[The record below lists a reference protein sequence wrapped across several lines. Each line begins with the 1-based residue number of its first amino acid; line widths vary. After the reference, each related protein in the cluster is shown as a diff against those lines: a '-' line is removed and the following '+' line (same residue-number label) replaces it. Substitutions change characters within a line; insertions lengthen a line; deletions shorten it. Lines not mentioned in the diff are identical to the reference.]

1 MKVSIKDFQIV
12 KSANLEF
19 VPGLTV
25 IQGESNN
32 GKSALFRA
40 IKSCIYNE
48 PGTTNVR
55 VGCKNYMVG
64 IEHNNHKVILQKGE
78 NSLYLIDGKQY
89 NKIGKSQLDEVKN
102 VLGIS
107 ALSVNGNTEKIN
119 FWDQMEKPFLLDR
132 NSSYL
137 FRFIV
142 DSGEDDNLNTTLRS
156 MVTDKNK
163 LNVDKNLKEG
173 SVTTLKEQ
181 IDEQSKLLADADA
194 KIELC
199 ENVISFGPRSSLL
212 LNLNH
217 NINNINTITN
227 NIKETEEEINTKK
240 TIQSEITN
248 RLSTL
253 SYKMSTKAQLE
264 DIVNKYTTLDSTNK
278 ELRDILA
285 NTPDIKAIIPKLESN
300 ITTLTKL
307 NSKLEKVD
315 ELNKLLQN
323 KVTSIKVNVTTDQV
337 NKLNTLGLLLNRIS
351 SLNNNVAN
359 IDAELNQL
367 SLDNA
372 DVLKEYNSIEICP
385 YCNQRIIHNDVT
397 KGGSQHE

>member
-12 KSANLEF
+12 KSASLEF

-64 IEHNNHKVILQKGE
+64 IEHNNHKIILQKGE
-78 NSLYLIDGKQY
+78 NSLYVIDGEQY
-89 NKIGKSQLDEVKN
+89 NKIGKSQVEEVRN
-102 VLGIS
+102 ALGIS
-107 ALSVNGNTEKIN
+107 ALSINGNTEKIN

-132 NSSYL
+132 NSSDL

-181 IDEQSKLLADADA
+181 IDEQDKLLAGFEG

-199 ENVISFGPRSSLL
+199 EKIISFGPRTSSLL
-212 LNLNH
+212 TIKT
-217 NINNINTITN
+217 NIEEIEETEIKLKETENTITELK
-227 NIKETEEEINTKK
+227 ITEKQLQDSMN
-240 TIQSEITN
+240 
-248 RLSTL
+248 TL
-253 SYKMSTKAQLE
+253 SYRISSKQQLNDILNKEHNLSDIISQTSTALAGKLNLKDIIPQLDKNIMLVTKLADMVKKHAEISRILE
-264 DIVNKYTTLDSTNK
+264 D
-278 ELRDILA
+278 
-285 NTPDIKAIIPKLESN
+285 
-300 ITTLTKL
+300 
-307 NSKLEKVD
+307 
-315 ELNKLLQN
+315 
-323 KVTSIKVNVTTDQV
+323 KVNRIEVKIDESKISKQ
-337 NKLNTLGLLLNRIS
+337 NTLGLLLNRID
-351 SLNNNVAN
+351 NVTTTSN
-359 IDAELNQL
+359 SIKDELNKL
-367 SLDNA
+367 HNDYA
-372 DVLKEYNSIEICP
+372 DIIKEYNSVDICP
-385 YCNQRIIHNDVT
+385 YCNQRIIHNDTV
-397 KGGSQHE
+397 KGGS